1 MTFSL
6 YDASV
11 PMFVRGLN
19 VLAGLIDKA
28 AASGLDEESL
38 MQGRLA
44 PDMLPFVSQVRIA
57 TDLAKGA
64 VARLADVEPMVLADD
79 ETTLAQLRARIVR
92 TIAYVESVGPAQF
105 AGAETRAV
113 QLKFPGMELN
123 FEGAGYLTS
132 FALPNFYFHVTTV
145 YALLRHAGVALG
157 KRDYMGQLALA

>member
-6 YDASV
+6 YDASA

-19 VLAGLIDKA
+19 VLVGLIDKA
-28 AASGLDEESL
+28 AASGLDEEGL

-79 ETTLAQLRARIVR
+79 ETTLAQLRARIMC

-113 QLKFPGMELN
+113 QLKLPGMELN

-157 KRDYMGQLALA
+157 KRDYMGQLALT

>member
-6 YDASV
+6 YDASA

-19 VLAGLIDKA
+19 VLVGLIDKA
-28 AASGLDEESL
+28 AASGLDEEGL

-113 QLKFPGMELN
+113 QLKLPGMELN

>member
-6 YDASV
+6 YDASA

-19 VLAGLIDKA
+19 VLVGLIDKA
-28 AASGLDEESL
+28 AASGLDEEGL

-64 VARLADVEPMVLADD
+64 VARLAEVEPMVLADD

>member
-6 YDASV
+6 YDASA

-19 VLAGLIDKA
+19 VLVGLIDKA
-28 AASGLDEESL
+28 AASGLDEEGL

-64 VARLADVEPMVLADD
+64 VARLAEVEPMVLADD
-79 ETTLAQLRARIVR
+79 ETTLAQLRARIMR
-92 TIAYVESVGPAQF
+92 TIAYVESVGPKQF
-105 AGAETRAV
+105 AGAEVRAV

>member
-11 PMFVRGLN
+11 PMIVRGLN

>member
-57 TDLAKGA
+57 TDLAKSVPLTAHGGI
-64 VARLADVEPMVLADD
+64 DWWQVLQNWA
-79 ETTLAQLRARIVR
+79 AA
-92 TIAYVESVGPAQF
+92 IAI
-105 AGAETRAV
+105 
-113 QLKFPGMELN
+113 
-123 FEGAGYLTS
+123 
-132 FALPNFYFHVTTV
+132 
-145 YALLRHAGVALG
+145 LLIGWR
-157 KRDYMGQLALA
+157 

>member
-1 MTFSL
+1 
-6 YDASV
+6 
-11 PMFVRGLN
+11 
-19 VLAGLIDKA
+19 
-28 AASGLDEESL
+28 
-38 MQGRLA
+38 
-44 PDMLPFVSQVRIA
+44 
-57 TDLAKGA
+57 
-64 VARLADVEPMVLADD
+64 
-79 ETTLAQLRARIVR
+79 ETTLAQLRARIMR
-92 TIAYVESVGPAQF
+92 TIAYVESVDPAQF

>member
-6 YDASV
+6 YDASA

-19 VLAGLIDKA
+19 VLVGLIDKA
-28 AASGLDEESL
+28 AASGLDEEGL

-92 TIAYVESVGPAQF
+92 TIAYVESVEPAQF
-105 AGAETRAV
+105 AGAEARAV

>member
-64 VARLADVEPMVLADD
+64 VARLADVEPMVLADH

-92 TIAYVESVGPAQF
+92 TIASVESVGPAQF

>member
-64 VARLADVEPMVLADD
+64 VARLADVEPMVLADH

-92 TIAYVESVGPAQF
+92 TIAYVESVGAAQF

-113 QLKFPGMELN
+113 QLKFPGMDLN

>member
-6 YDASV
+6 YDASA

-19 VLAGLIDKA
+19 VLVGLIDKA
-28 AASGLDEESL
+28 AASGLDEEGL

>member
-6 YDASV
+6 YDASA

-19 VLAGLIDKA
+19 VLVGLIDKA
-28 AASGLDEESL
+28 AASGLDEEGL

-64 VARLADVEPMVLADD
+64 VARLAEVEPMVLADD

-113 QLKFPGMELN
+113 QLKLPGMELT